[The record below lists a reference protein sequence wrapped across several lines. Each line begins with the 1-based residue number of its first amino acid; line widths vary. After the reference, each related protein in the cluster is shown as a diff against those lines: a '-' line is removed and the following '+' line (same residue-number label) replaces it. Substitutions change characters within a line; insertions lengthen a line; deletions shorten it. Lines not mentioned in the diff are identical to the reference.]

1 MEQLIRQKQV
11 KSSYYTLLFIVI
23 ITLMFSPASFAY
35 ETKNVSEVVKTGE
48 NSVNGI
54 FSKIIPVTQDE
65 IYTKEEKQPLL
76 GPAGACCANY
86 FIIGDLGPD
95 WYCEDQGQL
104 ANYLCCPP
112 LGTPG
117 ANYGQQGYPDS
128 ADQCKS
134 ILYYSSDSGNCEELV
149 DNCEIK
155 CCIEDKGEGSTKRY
169 ECSDVTK
176 SECEI
181 NNASG
186 KNDFRTS
193 DCSAYPDTCIN
204 DIPPG
209 EDCRQYDDDMAS
221 CRVDCKYCM
230 DSGDCMSTCSI
241 CTGNTL
247 DGNNDGVCDNIVVS
261 QECSNDFDE
270 DGDGYID
277 WDGAPGTPPKLPD
290 ICCLSSN
297 FEDKDDGNINDC
309 PCPSG
314 QRIIYNNAECTQNGG
329 SVIPRNTYDYNGN
342 SYKDCCDKGTST
354 IPDCTDGSKIKDTAS
369 SLGNYCRCGGYALS
383 KTDTNVNEQYCCNG
397 YNQSVT
403 CEQYGLNGHIHF
415 IDGRTN
421 TAISADTYPELDFKL
436 FRNNPNRDPVNI
448 NPNFYNTENRYY
460 SYNPIINEG
469 SYILNVTVKYNY
481 RIWQVLNWGSAEAAI
496 TLNDATTTNNFLTQD
511 LTLVGNMPGPILCQD
526 EWTTPTI
533 TATNSKCEKE
543 FNVSW
548 TFQCQ
553 NKLSSGQAYLIRR
566 TSSTDP
572 TIKQWYFSKNDP
584 AWMIDRSQLLTDTEY
599 NYSVQVLGLS
609 THNYAETEAETGPD
623 ECYDPSMCNR
633 QFCDDKD
640 KVRCTQNNFIEP
652 AACTETGA
660 MCIEYGNPPESV
672 CVEPRD
678 CKNLYL
684 NNNPIVNPYP
694 VNGVPTPNLFGF
706 YYYINPQYRQ
716 NACYNSMTGSQTT
729 PNYCY
734 YDIYNYDDALNPKV
748 SMTSTDACISC
759 TNVTSCLDYN
769 SRGACEGGAGIIGDY
784 CGVAKGE
791 CEWYTTTDNFQ
802 GLGKGYCVDTGE
814 TSDDYC
820 GECGSGNPNI
830 FQKTGCSAELCRNL
844 GACFAENT
852 GCASCFG
859 AQQATCYDYK
869 DEIACKGIYALD
881 FELELLRGSLIINH
895 HDIYQNDVNNPY
907 RADLN
912 GDGTVSLSEMIT
924 YLRDWYYDGTLLKDP
939 FLPFKLQED
948 SCGLDT
954 CGWNPASSSCFKD
967 GNLDGADD
975 CNDYNDQDCQE
986 DNNRPLTTL
995 VAPQYISLQP
1005 NWFNFTTTDPDGD
1018 TSVKL
1023 FYCFGYNCNPG
1034 EGENMSGTH
1043 ANLIVN
1049 ENTTGLLQSIEADGY
1064 TYLRYRSI
1072 DSHKN
1077 WDSTKTL
1084 KIYTDVIRPNITLN
1098 ADVVDNLYT
1107 QDTSDI
1113 LITFTTDEDVV
1124 CTDKLNST
1132 KLAQDLNKL
1141 TSVRVIAGTQVSVNF
1156 TNLIDGTYYY
1166 TLECKDD
1173 VDNLANIIGDDDTK
1187 IRIKLERILG
1197 IQDISPTYET
1207 NPAPIYNYR
1216 ETVPLGLILNE
1227 TENENYQ
1234 CNFSGTGGLRGPF
1247 IASHP
1252 YYNSSVYLTPSASPQ
1267 LPEGE
1272 YLLNISCQNAGTGA
1286 FLDAGEFNFA
1296 LDNTTPNTIFYLN
1309 GIVAEEDEF
1318 YLQPG
1323 TRVSLGCEGQDFS
1336 NFDHASAND
1345 CNKTFYCNMSASV
1358 PGTCTP
1364 NKEVISNGIIEVFIL
1379 PGYSHKFCYQS
1390 RDVKGNLEPLRCK
1403 TLRTDSSSPR
1413 ITITS
1418 PTNRYIFKDDIIP
1431 LIGFIEDEE
1440 SPIDYALVTVTN
1452 GSGNSSSFYITG
1464 LGQNIGRH
1472 DFSIYA
1478 PIPSKGMNTIRVKA
1492 GNKIGQMNMSSVTVY
1507 KDQDA
1512 PKLLSYSIVD
1522 EEGQMDLEYEYNQ
1535 NLTANV
1541 TINDTNYTAISALG
1555 QNNRVIL
1562 WITSHETTDNANY
1575 SIYDMDKDGDVD
1587 EIDYQIVSDAD
1598 GGSPCASPTTGACD
1612 VDRSGTVTASDAQL
1626 VANAILFLIPHY
1638 NHTYLKTYTLS
1649 NVSNNST
1656 EFFKRIPADPSMTVG
1671 NYTARLVA
1679 YDSLSNYNDT
1689 AINFTVIDSDGPE
1702 ATITV
1707 YDYDTT
1713 PWTNVTTVT
1722 KKSYIAVVNFSEPI
1736 INPSEL
1742 VLNLTTQSGTKKD
1755 FFSPPF
1761 GNANNMSFMFTLDLE
1776 KEQYTGIENPR
1787 AMFGINGKNINGV
1800 PAIIQ
1805 DPYKYIAIDSVGPN
1819 APIWFDPAESG
1830 ARLRYVLDPY
1840 TYAIGFAELTESV
1853 ELYWT
1858 NINAN
1863 NNSININDWTLVESS
1878 TIPNNNNPLFNITPS
1893 GSITIIDNDTIR
1905 LKLAQGIVVAAGGF
1919 DFATHY
1925 LKFENNQDNPQDAT
1939 YYHIGSVSTI
1949 EDPAYVYYTL
1959 NLGTELAH
1967 IPLSSPTQK
1976 ITVYPSREPNGKFRF
1991 DITQLTSGN
2000 NYFRAWP
2007 KDWLGNI
2014 GTPSSTVKV
2023 VYDTADIT
2031 FSQLRPADRQ
2041 ITNFNRTNISLV
2053 INGSLTPMN
2062 ISTLYFEF
2070 NGSQKTGIYLYK
2082 TCNTVNIPNSCQV
2095 WYDPSSNS
2103 ISELPNGE
2111 YSAYARISDTHVPAR
2126 SESIR
2131 WNFTI
2136 DSSVPNPKLYA
2147 DGMSLNH
2154 TKMIYTNDP
2163 VTEVQ
2168 VDFEDTNYNHTI
2180 TKLEITGP
2188 GGYNLDLLGDGILSS
2203 YDQANQIFNFTIPIG
2218 SRFIGDGNYN
2228 FEISGVKLLT
2238 GGDISNESYDLLSM
2252 AFDRTP
2258 PKITLSISEE
2268 ESGIVD
2274 NETINLIVG
2283 YAENSP
2289 MEKISF
2295 GGNISAVGNFTS
2307 FLPGQTS
2314 IQQTLTLTGIDGT
2327 KTISVK
2333 AYDAAGNVNDTVIK
2347 QTILNRP
2354 TVIQLISP
2362 PNNRTTT
2369 PRPLIQIRT
2378 PNDITQW
2385 CNLSYSP
2392 RVQNSSGEIVSILG
2406 STSDHINYDFQIER
2420 QFRYTEDA
2428 DSITPI
2434 TVECMDEYDVRKSKT
2449 FEIIVDNHTPEL
2461 IEVSLMNNGLFLG
2474 NDSLNYNYLITA
2486 FEPLENFAT
2495 IHVKADESVFCWYN
2509 LSVDGAFV
2517 WTANLSTSFGDT
2529 HDKVVYYDD
2538 KTIYDYNIFC
2548 LDYVGFETQRKNIHL
2563 IVNKSAIVNI
2573 TLAKPFGTIGQRSPQ
2588 LEVHTFTA
2596 ADCYATVTAG
2606 QNVFAWLWDRITHV
2620 IALMH
2625 PEVGKH
2631 IHTIGVSSAGT
2642 GLQELEHNKTYEF
2655 SVTCKNA
2662 ENNPSILLIDATTA
2676 ISFTTDYVA
2685 PALVIT
2691 HPSVSPYNITDP
2703 NFNITGYSDASGVF
2717 VSVGRAEVQLSNTTT
2732 DQNND
2737 FILPVDIHQDSTL
2750 KVYAKEYLDD
2760 NYINQNMTTLVVNA
2774 PGPIPFIEII

>member
-11 KSSYYTLLFIVI
+11 KISYYTLLFIVI

-35 ETKNVSEVVKTGE
+35 ESKNVSEVVKSGE
-48 NSVNGI
+48 DSVNGI

-65 IYTKEEKQPLL
+65 IFTKEEKQPLL

-95 WYCEDQGQL
+95 WYCEDQDQL
-104 ANYLCCPP
+104 ADYLCCPV

-117 ANYGQQGYPDS
+117 VIYNQPGYPYDVS
-128 ADQCKS
+128 QCKS
-134 ILYYSSDSGNCEELV
+134 YLYYSSDLGNCEELV
-149 DNCEIK
+149 DNCKIK
-155 CCIEDKGEGSTKRY
+155 CCIEDKGGAATKRY

-186 KNDFRTS
+186 KNVFKQS
-193 DCSAYPDTCIN
+193 DCSAYTDTCEN

-209 EDCRQYDDDMAS
+209 EDCRLYDNNPTS
-221 CRVDCKYCM
+221 CTVACKYCTGTSECRS
-230 DSGDCMSTCSI
+230 DCSI
-241 CTGNTL
+241 CKENTL
-247 DGNNDGVCDNIVVS
+247 DGNNNGVCDNIVVS

-277 WDGAPGTPPKLPD
+277 WDGSPGTPPKLSD

-309 PCPSG
+309 PCLSG
-314 QRIIYNNAECTQNGG
+314 QRIIYNNIECTQNGG

-342 SYKDCCDKGTST
+342 LYKDCCDKGTST
-354 IPDCTDGSKIKDTAS
+354 IPDCTDGSKIKDTTS
-369 SLGNYCRCGGYALS
+369 SLGNYCMCGGYAFS

-397 YNQSVT
+397 DNQSVT
-403 CEQYGLNGHIHF
+403 CEQYGINGHIHF
-415 IDGRTN
+415 IDGSTN

-436 FRNNPNRDPVNI
+436 FRNNLNRDPVNI

-469 SYILNVTVKYNY
+469 SYILNVTVKSNY
-481 RIWQVLNWGSAEAAI
+481 RNWQVLEWGSAEVAI

-511 LTLVGNMPGPILCQD
+511 LTLTGNIPGPILCQD
-526 EWTTPTI
+526 EWTSPTI
-533 TATNSKCEKE
+533 TTTNSKCEKE

-553 NKLSSGQAYLIRR
+553 NKLSSGQAYLVRR

-572 TIKQWYFSKNDP
+572 TIKQWYFTRNDP
-584 AWMIDRSQLLTDTEY
+584 TWMIDRSQLLTGTEY
-599 NYSVQVLGLS
+599 NYSVKVLGLS
-609 THNYAETEAETGPD
+609 AHNYAETEAETGPD
-623 ECYDPSMCNR
+623 ECYDLSMCNR
-633 QFCDDKD
+633 QFCDDRD

-652 AACTETGA
+652 AACAVTGA
-660 MCIEYGNPPESV
+660 MCIEYGNPPEAV

-684 NNNPIVNPYP
+684 NNNPIVNPSH

-716 NACYNSMTGSQTT
+716 NACYNDITGSQTT

-769 SRGACEGGAGIIGDY
+769 SRGACEGDLSGIVGDY

-791 CEWYTTTDNFQ
+791 CEWYTTTDNYQ

-844 GACFAENT
+844 GACFAGNA
-852 GCASCFG
+852 GCLSCFG
-859 AQQATCYDYK
+859 AEQATCYDYK

-881 FELELLRGSLIINH
+881 FELELLRGSILINH
-895 HDIYQNDVNNPY
+895 HDVYQNDVNNPD
-907 RADLN
+907 RADLD
-912 GDGTVSLSEMIT
+912 GDGTVNLSEMLT
-924 YLRDWYYDGTLLKDP
+924 YLRNWYYDGTLLKDP
-939 FLPFKLQED
+939 FPPFSLNGD

-954 CGWNPASSSCFKD
+954 CGWNAASSSCFKD

-995 VAPQYISLQP
+995 AAPQYISLTP
-1005 NWFNFTTTDPDGD
+1005 SWFNFTTTDPDGD

-1023 FYCFGYNCNPG
+1023 FYCFGYNCNPS

-1043 ANLIVN
+1043 TNVNVN
-1049 ENTTGLLQSIEADGY
+1049 ENTPGLSESIEADGY

-1077 WDSTKTL
+1077 WDSTKTV
-1084 KIYTDVIRPNITLN
+1084 KVFTDLIRPNITLTPN
-1098 ADVVDNLYT
+1098 VQDNPYT

-1132 KLAQDLNKL
+1132 KLAQDMNRL
-1141 TSVRVIAGTQVSVNF
+1141 TSVRVIAGTQVSLNF
-1156 TNLIDGTYYY
+1156 TNLIDGNYYY

-1173 VDNLANIIGDDDTK
+1173 VNNLANIIGDDDTK
-1187 IRIKLERILG
+1187 IRIKLDRILG

-1216 ETVPLGLILNE
+1216 ETVPLRLILNE
-1227 TENENYQ
+1227 TENEYYQ
-1234 CNFSGTGGLRGPF
+1234 CNFSGTGGLRDPF
-1247 IASHP
+1247 NASHP
-1252 YYNSSVYLTPSASPQ
+1252 YYDSSVYLTPSASPP

-1272 YLLNISCQNAGTGA
+1272 YLLNVSCENSGSGA

-1296 LDNTTPNTIFYLN
+1296 LDNTTPNTLFYLN
-1309 GIVAEEDEF
+1309 GIAAEEDEF

-1323 TRVSLGCEGQDFS
+1323 KRVSLSCEGQDFS

-1364 NKEVISNGIIEVFIL
+1364 NKEVISNGITEVFIL

-1390 RDVKGNLEPLRCK
+1390 RDVNGNLEPLKCK

-1512 PKLLSYSIVD
+1512 PEFLDYSIVD
-1522 EEGQMDLEYEYNQ
+1522 EDGQMDLEYEYNQ
-1535 NLTANV
+1535 NLTVNV
-1541 TINDTNYTAISALG
+1541 TINDTNYTARNNLG
-1555 QNNRVIL
+1555 QMNYVNLRL
-1562 WITSHETTDNANY
+1562 TSHNQTGQGAY
-1575 SIYDMDKDGDVD
+1575 AFDK
-1587 EIDYQIVSDAD
+1587 Q
-1598 GGSPCASPTTGACD
+1598 
-1612 VDRSGTVTASDAQL
+1612 
-1626 VANAILFLIPHY
+1626 F
-1638 NHTYLKTYTLS
+1638 
-1649 NVSNNST
+1649 
-1656 EFFKRIPADPSMTVG
+1656 
-1671 NYTARLVA
+1671 
-1679 YDSLSNYNDT
+1679 SLQNITNDT
-1689 AINFTVIDSDGPE
+1689 TRFKLVIPRDPTMTIGDYKAMFTITDRLGNSNITEVNFTIIDSDGSE
-1702 ATITV
+1702 AIIIV

-1742 VLNLTTQSGTKKD
+1742 VLNLTTQSRTIRD

-1761 GNANNMSFMFTLDLE
+1761 GNVNNMSFRFTLDLE
-1776 KEQYTGIENPR
+1776 KEQYTRIENPN
-1787 AMFGINGKNINGV
+1787 AIFGINGKNINGV

-1805 DPYKYIAIDSVGPN
+1805 AQYKYIAIDSVGPN

-1830 ARLRYVLDPY
+1830 ARLRYVIDPY

-1863 NNSININDWTLVESS
+1863 NNSIDINDWTLVESA

-1893 GSITIIDNDTIR
+1893 GPITIIDNDTIK
-1905 LKLAQGIVVAAGGF
+1905 LKLARGIVESAGGF
-1919 DFATHY
+1919 DFATNY
-1925 LKFENNQDNPQDAT
+1925 LKFENSQDNPQDAT
-1939 YYHIGSVSTI
+1939 YYHIGSVSTT
-1949 EDPAYVYYTL
+1949 EDAAYVYYTL
-1959 NLGTELAH
+1959 NLGTGLAN
-1967 IPLSSPTQK
+1967 IPLSSATQK
-1976 ITVYPSREPNGKFRF
+1976 ITVYPSGEPNGRFRF
-1991 DITQLTSGN
+1991 DINQLTSGS

-2007 KDWLGNI
+2007 KDWLENI

-2023 VYDTADIT
+2023 IYDTANIT
-2031 FSQLRPADRQ
+2031 FSQMRPADRQ

-2053 INGSLTPMN
+2053 INGSLTPIN

-2070 NGSQKTGIYLYK
+2070 NGSQKTGIYLYR
-2082 TCNTVNIPNSCQV
+2082 TCDTVNIPNSCQV

-2111 YSAYARISDTHVPAR
+2111 YSTYVRISDTHAPAR

-2136 DSSVPNPKLYA
+2136 DSSVPNPKLYV

-2154 TKMIYTNDP
+2154 TTLIYTNDP
-2163 VTEVQ
+2163 VTEVK

-2188 GGYNLDLLGDGILSS
+2188 GGYNLDLLGGGITSS
-2203 YDQANQIFNFTIPIG
+2203 FDQANQIFIFTIPSG
-2218 SRFIGDGNYN
+2218 SRFTMDGNYN

-2283 YAENSP
+2283 YVENSP

-2314 IQQTLTLTGIDGT
+2314 IQQTLVLTGIDGT

-2354 TVIQLISP
+2354 TVIELVDP
-2362 PNNRTTT
+2362 EHGFVDT
-2369 PRPLIQIRT
+2369 PKPLIKIRT
-2378 PNDITQW
+2378 PNDETKW
-2385 CNLSYSP
+2385 CNLSYKNY
-2392 RVQNSSGEIVSILG
+2392 VGGDISILENAP
-2406 STSDHINYDFQIER
+2406 DKINYEFNILSPFGWTAHQE
-2420 QFRYTEDA
+2420 
-2428 DSITPI
+2428 ITTVI
-2434 TVECMDEYDVRKSKT
+2434 TVKCEDEYGVPEQETFDITVDNKTPVIINAILRKGKLLTMDESTKYYLLTDLNPPQT
-2449 FEIIVDNHTPEL
+2449 NT
-2461 IEVSLMNNGLFLG
+2461 IEVQAS
-2474 NDSLNYNYLITA
+2474 
-2486 FEPLENFAT
+2486 EN
-2495 IHVKADESVFCWYN
+2495 VFCWYN
-2509 LSVDGAFV
+2509 LTENGQFIDTF
-2517 WTANLSTSFGDT
+2517 NLSIDYAEE
-2529 HDKVVYYDD
+2529 HEKLINYYDHN
-2538 KTIYDYNIFC
+2538 IYEYYIFC
-2548 LDYVGFETQRKNIHL
+2548 EDYVRYKTETQRIHFT
-2563 IVNKSAIVNI
+2563 VNSSAIVNI

-2588 LEVHTFTA
+2588 LEVHTLTA

-2606 QNVFAWLWDRITHV
+2606 QNVFAWLWDQIRGV
-2620 IALMH
+2620 IARQGDLMH

-2631 IHTIGVSSAGT
+2631 IHTIGVSSVGT
-2642 GLQELEHNKTYEF
+2642 GLQDLEHNKTYEF
-2655 SVTCKNA
+2655 SITCQNA
-2662 ENNPSILLIDATTA
+2662 EPDPYLNLEDGTTT

-2685 PALVIT
+2685 P
-2691 HPSVSPYNITDP
+2691 
-2703 NFNITGYSDASGVF
+2703 
-2717 VSVGRAEVQLSNTTT
+2717 
-2732 DQNND
+2732 
-2737 FILPVDIHQDSTL
+2737 
-2750 KVYAKEYLDD
+2750 
-2760 NYINQNMTTLVVNA
+2760 
-2774 PGPIPFIEII
+2774 